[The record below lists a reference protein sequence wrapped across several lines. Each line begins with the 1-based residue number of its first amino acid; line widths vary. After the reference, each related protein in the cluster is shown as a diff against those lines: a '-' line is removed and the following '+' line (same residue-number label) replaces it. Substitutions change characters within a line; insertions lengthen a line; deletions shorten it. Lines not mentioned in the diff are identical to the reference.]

1 MLLSCSLHFLRA
13 SMRVG
18 WMLGGMALL
27 RCLSVGVAAILFCQ
41 PGGPEDHRHFPFA
54 QKDKA

>member
-1 MLLSCSLHFLRA
+1 
-13 SMRVG
+13 MRVG